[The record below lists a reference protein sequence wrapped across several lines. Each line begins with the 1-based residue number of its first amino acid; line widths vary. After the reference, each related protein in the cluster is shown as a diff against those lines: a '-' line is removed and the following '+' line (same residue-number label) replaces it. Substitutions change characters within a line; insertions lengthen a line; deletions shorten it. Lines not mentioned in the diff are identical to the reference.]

1 MIMCIQNGALLYVCM
16 YVYVCHVHV
25 WCTIHTCAVIICM
38 HIQNLKSTGI
48 LRTHVVHDYM
58 KSYTYLLTSGFF

>member
-38 HIQNLKSTGI
+38 HIQNLKSTGTVYCEHSPI
-48 LRTHVVHDYM
+48 SM
-58 KSYTYLLTSGFF
+58 AFFLERSL